1 MSEKAERR
9 KSARALK
16 NEKIIRDAF
25 IQDVLKRPDGR
36 AFIWWLLQIG
46 KFGTQPFGV
55 QDSITNFNCG
65 ELNVGQQIF
74 AAIIEA
80 DPAGFLRMQQE
91 INDARR
97 ASPQPDA
104 GTDSELDPN
113 TDSDSRADSDT
124 FPDAGTQ
131 ADRNS

>member
-16 NEKIIRDAF
+16 NEKIIRDKF
-25 IQDVLKRPDGR
+25 IADCLKRPDGR

-46 KFGTQPFGV
+46 KWGTQPFGLYDA
-55 QDSITNFNCG
+55 QTNFNCG

-97 ASPQPDA
+97 SSNQPNAGADA
-104 GTDSELDPN
+104 DSEPDPN
-113 TDSDSRADSDT
+113 TDTDSRADSDT

-131 ADRNS
+131 A